1 MRSKYFDILLSEL
14 SVRCPANEV
23 KWPGSLIEFIAPNY
37 FENIWAMLSPVTP
50 RPTAPRC
57 HLNHC
62 QSLISSLCFRSRVLS
77 EHQSSWLPRWSA
89 MTSSAL
95 AQVKLYVLHI
105 FKYLTNI
112 FTNIFCYRYLFYSF
126 ARISKFLCCRHVV
139 PGCDLLHPAVRLLAL
154 HGRQRHGDLQQYQ
167 QVRAVEFISFKSILL
182 ESHYWTW
189 AFL

>member
-62 QSLISSLCFRSRVLS
+62 QSLISSLCFRSRVSS

-89 MTSSAL
+89 MTSSAP
-95 AQVKLYVLHI
+95 AQV
-105 FKYLTNI
+105 NC
-112 FTNIFCYRYLFYSF
+112 IFCMFSNIWQIFLQIFLARYRYLFYSF
-126 ARISKFLCCRHVV
+126 ARTSKFRCYRHVV
-139 PGCDLLHPAVRLLAL
+139 PGRDLLHPAVRLLAL

-167 QVRAVEFISFKSILL
+167 QVRAVEEFISFK
-182 ESHYWTW
+182 
-189 AFL
+189 F

>member
-89 MTSSAL
+89 MTSSAP
-95 AQVKLYVLHI
+95 AQV
-105 FKYLTNI
+105 NC
-112 FTNIFCYRYLFYSF
+112 IFCMFSNIWQIFLQIFFAIDIYSIVLQEYLNFVVADMWSLGVICYILLSGYSPF
-126 ARISKFLCCRHVV
+126 MGDNDTETYNNISK
-139 PGCDLLHPAVRLLAL
+139 
-154 HGRQRHGDLQQYQ
+154 
-167 QVRAVEFISFKSILL
+167 
-182 ESHYWTW
+182 
-189 AFL
+189 

>member
-89 MTSSAL
+89 MTSSAP
-95 AQVKLYVLHI
+95 AQV
-105 FKYLTNI
+105 NC
-112 FTNIFCYRYLFYSF
+112 IFCMFSNIWQIFLQIFFAIYIYSIVLQDYLNFSVLQTCGPW
-126 ARISKFLCCRHVV
+126 AWSATSCCPATRPSWATTTRRPTTIS
-139 PGCDLLHPAVRLLAL
+139 A
-154 HGRQRHGDLQQYQ
+154 
-167 QVRAVEFISFKSILL
+167 SKSSIRGV
-182 ESHYWTW
+182 HQ
-189 AFL
+189 F